1 MKKPFG
7 LAADTISH
15 DTVEALKA
23 LLAEAE
29 QGEMIGF
36 AFAAMYKGRDFI
48 VNTAG
53 EAHRS
58 PTFARGMVQALDDH
72 LMQKVHNQ

>member
-1 MKKPFG
+1 MKKPFE
-7 LAADTISH
+7 LMPDNISH
-15 DTVEALKA
+15 DTVEALKS
-23 LLAEAE
+23 LLEEAE
-29 QGEMIGF
+29 RGEMIGF
-36 AFAAMYKGRDFI
+36 AFAAMYKGRDFT

-72 LMQKVHNQ
+72 LMDRVHGR